1 MKRYKTLEVHIVP
14 TARTGRK
21 PQFENTTMN
30 AQQFLALASDQSK
43 TFRLEGFSFT
53 FDFGLNIYFDD
64 LDDLQDI
71 VKDTEIE
78 FWQLEITGDD
88 ITVDV
93 DNWTAL
99 KQVLTLI
106 DDLGVEVGNLAYL
119 AQIVKE
125 GYSTWDQARDWHE
138 DNYCCEAMS
147 DADFGHYLM
156 HEMNCIEVPEAL
168 QGYIDYEAYGRD
180 AKINDF
186 VTIDDSIYFNH

>member
-1 MKRYKTLEVHIVP
+1 
-14 TARTGRK
+14 
-21 PQFENTTMN
+21 MN

-43 TFRLEGFSFT
+43 SFRLEGFSFT
-53 FDFGLNIYFDD
+53 FDFGFNLWFND

-93 DNWTAL
+93 NNWSDL
-99 KQVLTLI
+99 KEVLNLI

-119 AQIVKE
+119 SLIVKE
-125 GYSTWDQARDWHE
+125 GYATWEQAKDWHE
-138 DNYCCEAMS
+138 DNYFCEEM
-147 DADFGHYLM
+147 DDYDFGHYLM
-156 HEMNCIEVPEAL
+156 TEVNCIEISEAL
-168 QGYIDYEAYGRD
+168 QGYVNFEQYGKD

-186 VTIDDSIYFNH
+186 VTIDDSIYYNR